1 MKLFEVY
8 GSEHE
13 LTALVQYLISRS
25 EELGTKGKV
34 GTETFLKMA
43 NNLGIN
49 ISLSQLQ
56 SMAQRVPLTNM
67 IADVT
72 PQHVSFDL
80 TSAGNATMSVDKA
93 RKTVDSMAKRAM
105 KR

>member
-13 LTALVQYLISRS
+13 LAALVQYLISRS
-25 EELGTKGKV
+25 EDLGTKGKV

-43 NNLGIN
+43 DNLGLN
-49 ISLSQLQ
+49 ISLGQLQ
-56 SMAQRVPLTNM
+56 SMAQRQPLNNM
-67 IADVT
+67 IADVN

-80 TSAGNATMSVDKA
+80 TSTKNPTMSVDKA
-93 RKTVDSMAKRAM
+93 RNTVNSMAKRAM

>member
-8 GSEHE
+8 GSEME
-13 LTALVQYLISRS
+13 LAALVQYLISRS

-34 GTETFLKMA
+34 STETFLKMA
-43 NNLGIN
+43 ENLGIN

-56 SMAQRVPLTNM
+56 SMAQRAPLKNM
-67 IADVT
+67 IADVS

>member
-8 GSEHE
+8 GSEME
-13 LTALVQYLISRS
+13 LAALVQYLISRS
-25 EELGTKGKV
+25 EDLGTKGKV
-34 GTETFLKMA
+34 GTETFLNMA
-43 NNLGIN
+43 DNLGIN

-56 SMAQRVPLTNM
+56 SMAQRAPLKNM
-67 IADVT
+67 IADVS

-80 TSAGNATMSVDKA
+80 TSAGKATMSVDKA

>member
-13 LTALVQYLISRS
+13 LAALVQYLISRS
-25 EELGTKGKV
+25 EDLGTKGKV
-34 GTETFLKMA
+34 GTESFLKMA
-43 NNLGIN
+43 DNLGVN
-49 ISLSQLQ
+49 VSMSQLQ
-56 SMAQRVPLTNM
+56 SMAQRQPLSNM
-67 IADVT
+67 IADVN

-80 TSAGNATMSVDKA
+80 TSTKNPTMSVDKA